1 MRVRAIMIPVNEL
14 TCIQIEDS
22 LKKAIEIID
31 KNNLLS
37 LPVVKEKQ
45 FIGVLSKQY
54 TYEYFFK
61 EYTESKEEFLKQPVS
76 MLMKS
81 KVDSISEN
89 TQIEEAAALFI
100 S

>member
-1 MRVRAIMIPVNEL
+1 MIPVNEL

-61 EYTESKEEFLKQPVS
+61 EYTEGKEEFLKQPVS

-89 TQIEEAAALFI
+89 TH
-100 S
+100 